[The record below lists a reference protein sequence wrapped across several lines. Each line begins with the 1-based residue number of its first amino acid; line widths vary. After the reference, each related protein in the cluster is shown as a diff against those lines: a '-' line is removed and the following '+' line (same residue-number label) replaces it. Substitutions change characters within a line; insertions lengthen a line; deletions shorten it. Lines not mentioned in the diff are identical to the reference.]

1 MSSSVNC
8 AAHMFGPLG
17 AILCRCARWGAFAM
31 SRTIW
36 GAGRAEIAMAGY
48 TVNSVSCGAN
58 CAARDAVSGDRCAM
72 CEKGAVSKRQCAL
85 PSLLRHSMNSM
96 FLLFFGF
103 LSHFPCFVRDAP
115 IGPAPWGSPGQ
126 PTRRGTD
133 PAGCVNA

>member
-1 MSSSVNC
+1 MLMCPMGCMCDVDDD
-8 AAHMFGPLG
+8 MG
-17 AILCRCARWGAFAM
+17 R
-31 SRTIW
+31 
-36 GAGRAEIAMAGY
+36 AGRAEIAMAGY

-58 CAARDAVSGDRCAM
+58 CAARDAVTGVM

-115 IGPAPWGSPGQ
+115 IGPV
-126 PTRRGTD
+126 RRGD
-133 PAGCVNA
+133 RDLPDSPDSARH